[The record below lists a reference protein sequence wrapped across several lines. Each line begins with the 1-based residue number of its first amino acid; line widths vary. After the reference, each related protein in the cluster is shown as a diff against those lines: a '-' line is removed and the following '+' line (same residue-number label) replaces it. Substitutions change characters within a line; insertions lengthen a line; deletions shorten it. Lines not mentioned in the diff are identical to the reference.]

1 MEIINLAVKE
11 KSQKYS
17 IKNIHKLNSTNSI
30 YFYKPNTTTIN
41 IVDNY
46 QVKHSYYS

>member
-17 IKNIHKLNSTNSI
+17 IKNIHKLNSTIQFISIKLNNS
-30 YFYKPNTTTIN
+30 F
-41 IVDNY
+41 
-46 QVKHSYYS
+46 